1 MNPTAIQVVPA
12 HRLWVIRDMMYPVE
26 EEEVDAVVV
35 DVGVEVVVVEVVV
48 LSEEAKVEEDSS
60 PSPPME
66 RQ

>member
-26 EEEVDAVVV
+26 EEEVDAVVA
-35 DVGVEVVVVEVVV
+35 DVGAEVVVVEVVV
-48 LSEEAKVEEDSS
+48 SEEAKVEEDSS

>member
-26 EEEVDAVVV
+26 EEEVDAVVA

-48 LSEEAKVEEDSS
+48 SEEAKV
-60 PSPPME
+60 
-66 RQ
+66 

>member
-26 EEEVDAVVV
+26 EEEVDAVVA

-48 LSEEAKVEEDSS
+48 SEEAKGEEDSS